1 MMSALTRKLD
11 EIRRL
16 QETYTMYR
24 DCNDPTMRRKA
35 HLDVDRFLMENRE
48 TALIC
53 MEQILDAELKDM
65 KAKQAKQ
72 AVKIIKPP
80 WYRRVAYSL
89 QRRREGGVD
98 NDGTLPQQNATT
110 RDA

>member
-16 QETYTMYR
+16 QETYHIYK
-24 DCNDPTMRRKA
+24 DNEDPVLRRKA

-53 MEQILDAELKDM
+53 MEQVLDAELKDL
-65 KAKQAKQ
+65 KAKQAT
-72 AVKIIKPP
+72 KIIRPP
-80 WYRRVAYSL
+80 WYQRMVYSL
-89 QRRREGGVD
+89 QRRRAEADKEVK
-98 NDGTLPQQNATT
+98 QNVT
-110 RDA
+110 DANM

>member
-16 QETYTMYR
+16 QETYSIYK
-24 DCNDPTMRRKA
+24 DHEDATMRRKA

-53 MEQILDAELKDM
+53 MEQVLDNELKDL
-65 KAKQAKQ
+65 KAKLATDTHKR
-72 AVKIIKPP
+72 P
-80 WYRRVAYSL
+80 WYVRASETL
-89 QRRREGGVD
+89 LRRRYAKGGVD
-98 NDGTLPQQNATT
+98 NDGALPQQNATT

>member
-1 MMSALTRKLD
+1 MSALTRKLD

-16 QETYTMYR
+16 QETYKIYK
-24 DCNDPTMRRKA
+24 DHEDPMMRRKA

-53 MEQILDAELKDM
+53 MEQVLDAELRALKVE
-65 KAKQAKQ
+65 Q
-72 AVKIIKPP
+72 AVKIVRAP
-80 WYRRVAYSL
+80 WYQRLVYSI
-89 QRRREGGVD
+89 QRRRAEGGAD
-98 NDGTLPQQNATT
+98 NDGSQVQPNTST

>member
-11 EIRRL
+11 ELRRL
-16 QETYTMYR
+16 QETYTMYK
-24 DCNDPTMRRKA
+24 DCDDPSMRRKA

-53 MEQILDAELKDM
+53 MEQVLDNELKSL
-65 KAKQAKQ
+65 KAKQATK
-72 AVKIIKPP
+72 VIKPP
-80 WYRRVAYSL
+80 WYRRVAFSL
-89 QRRREGGVD
+89 QRRREGGA
-98 NDGTLPQQNATT
+98 NDGAQIQSNATT

>member
-16 QETYTMYR
+16 QETYGIYK
-24 DCNDPTMRRKA
+24 DCDDPAMRRKA

-53 MEQILDAELKDM
+53 MEQVLDAELKDL
-65 KAKQAKQ
+65 KAKQAAKV
-72 AVKIIKPP
+72 VKRP
-80 WYRRVAYSL
+80 WYTRASEVL
-89 QRRREGGVD
+89 LRRRYAKGGVI
-98 NDGTLPQQNATT
+98 DGTQVQPDAST

>member
-16 QETYTMYR
+16 QETFSIYK
-24 DCNDPTMRRKA
+24 DCDDPTMRRKA

-53 MEQILDAELKDM
+53 MEQVLASELKDL
-65 KAKQAKQ
+65 KAKQATK
-72 AVKIIKPP
+72 VIKPP
-80 WYRRVAYSL
+80 WYRRVAFSL
-89 QRRREGGVD
+89 QRRRAEGGVS
-98 NDGTLPQQNATT
+98 DGTHAQPDATT

>member
-16 QETYTMYR
+16 QETYNLFK
-24 DCNDPTMRRKA
+24 DCDDPTMRRKA

-53 MEQILDAELKDM
+53 MEQVLDKELNDL
-65 KAKQAKQ
+65 KAKQAIK
-72 AVKIIKPP
+72 VIKPP
-80 WYRRVAYSL
+80 WYRRVAFSL
-89 QRRREGGVD
+89 QRRREGGAD

>member
-11 EIRRL
+11 ELRRL
-16 QETYTMYR
+16 QETYTMYK
-24 DCNDPTMRRKA
+24 DCDDPSMCRKA

-53 MEQILDAELKDM
+53 MEQVLDNELKSLKD
-65 KAKQAKQ
+65 KQATK
-72 AVKIIKPP
+72 VIKRP
-80 WYRRVAYSL
+80 WYLRASETL
-89 QRRREGGVD
+89 LRRRYAKGGVV
-98 NDGTLPQQNATT
+98 NDGTQIQSNAST

>member
-16 QETYTMYR
+16 QETYNIFK
-24 DCNDPTMRRKA
+24 DHEDPTLRRKA

-53 MEQILDAELKDM
+53 MERVLDAELKDL
-65 KAKQAKQ
+65 AAKQ
-72 AVKIIKPP
+72 AVKVIKPP
-80 WYRRVAYSL
+80 WYRRVAFPL
-89 QRRREGGVD
+89 QRRYAKGGVIS
-98 NDGTLPQQNATT
+98 DGTPTQSNASTG
-110 RDA
+110 DA

>member
-11 EIRRL
+11 ELRRL
-16 QETYTMYR
+16 QETYRMYK
-24 DCNDPTMRRKA
+24 DHEDSTMRRKA

-53 MEQILDAELKDM
+53 MEQVLDNELNSLKV
-65 KAKQAKQ
+65 KQATK
-72 AVKIIKPP
+72 VIKPP

>member
-16 QETYTMYR
+16 QETYGIYK
-24 DCNDPTMRRKA
+24 DCDDPAMRRKA

-53 MEQILDAELKDM
+53 MEQVLDNELKSLR
-65 KAKQAKQ
+65 AKQVTK
-72 AVKIIKPP
+72 VIKPP
-80 WYRRVAYSL
+80 WYRRVAFSL
-89 QRRREGGVD
+89 QRHRAKGGAD
-98 NDGTLPQQNATT
+98 NDGTHVQQNATT

>member
-16 QETYTMYR
+16 QETYRMFR
-24 DCNDPTMRRKA
+24 DHEDATMRRKA

-53 MEQILDAELKDM
+53 MEQVLDAELKDL
-65 KAKQAKQ
+65 KAKQAT
-72 AVKIIKPP
+72 KIIRPP

-89 QRRREGGVD
+89 QRRRAEVD
-98 NDGTLPQQNATT
+98 KEVQQNAT
-110 RDA
+110 DANM

>member
-16 QETYTMYR
+16 QETYTMYK
-24 DCNDPTMRRKA
+24 DHEDASMRRKA

-53 MEQILDAELKDM
+53 MEQVLDAELQDLKV
-65 KAKQAKQ
+65 KQATKT
-72 AVKIIKPP
+72 IRPP
-80 WYRRVAYSL
+80 WYQRIMYSL
-89 QRRREGGVD
+89 QRRRAED
-98 NDGTLPQQNATT
+98 NKEVQQNVS
-110 RDA
+110 DANM